1 MRFSPL
7 QVNCPTCGS
16 QDVTYTCEP
25 ECCFNHV
32 CNACHSSFM
41 LGTEKLGRELPEA
54 ERAGL
59 PSEGPEDSLAPTVGC
74 DRCEST
80 AVYQLEQEFGGATH
94 VCGACSALLKVTIG
108 DVAQN

>member
-1 MRFSPL
+1 MA
-7 QVNCPTCGS
+7 VNCPCCGS
-16 QDVTYTCEP
+16 PDVTYTCEP
-25 ECCFNHV
+25 KCCFNHV
-32 CNACHSSFM
+32 CNECHASFM

-80 AVYQLEQEFGGATH
+80 AVYHLGDELDGATH
-94 VCGACSALLKVTIG
+94 VCGTCFALLRFTIE
-108 DVAQN
+108 DVEQN